1 MKTSLNHSWEKL
13 QSSSYLSPS
22 SPSRSCPHCARVC
35 TSRNPARPTLAFYNL
50 SWTMTEKSTH
60 KKPDFCRHSGNWV
73 WKSWPGVLS
82 QQLHKAVCFC
92 VFGKLITLITLTNYQ
107 WAALCPTLLLFG
119 VNCPHHQL
127 LPEYPGWG
135 LHHHCWAQGPEQG
148 GFGVLGGKQGHPRDG
163 GNTKPRGGS
172 WRCRNCPGSSRAV
185 NNMEY
190 NPASLSLHSPPNV
203 PYMTSKGGFAFLCL
217 NFILCWL

>member
-148 GFGVLGGKQGHPRDG
+148 GLGCWEGSRDTPGMEVTQSPEEAPGDAGTALGAAGLRTIWNITQPPSACTALQTCLTWHPRGVL
-163 GNTKPRGGS
+163 
-172 WRCRNCPGSSRAV
+172 
-185 NNMEY
+185 
-190 NPASLSLHSPPNV
+190 LF
-203 PYMTSKGGFAFLCL
+203 FA
-217 NFILCWL
+217 